1 MRGAPA
7 WQGRRSVQHPSSGS
21 TLRADPP
28 SPTTRGEGRG
38 RGAAQTWSD
47 CPSQSSQTPLT
58 QHSGSVPRCSWFP
71 RCRSVAPRA
80 AQSGCGRRT
89 D

>member
-28 SPTTRGEGRG
+28 SPTRGEGKG

-47 CPSQSSQTPLT
+47 CPSRSSQTPSALL
-58 QHSGSVPRCSWFP
+58 SSRFWRCKRDHYP
-71 RCRSVAPRA
+71 AIVHRL
-80 AQSGCGRRT
+80 
-89 D
+89 

>member
-28 SPTTRGEGRG
+28 SPTTRGEGKG

-47 CPSQSSQTPLT
+47 CPSRSLKRPSPNILNPPPGAL
-58 QHSGSVPRCSWFP
+58 GSPD
-71 RCRSVAPRA
+71 AGA
-80 AQSGCGRRT
+80 
-89 D
+89 